1 MEVVPRPKRRR
12 AAPKKAAV
20 ESESEEEEDDGNADG
35 NADLLELPTLSRDL
49 RLVVTHDWEQITR
62 KPQHWV
68 PLPRTPCVADL
79 LQTYAATKPH
89 ADIPAWRDFSDG
101 LVRFFDEAL
110 PRLLLYRQERQQY
123 DLRAHGRGAPS
134 RIYGAEHLLRLII
147 QLPKLLA
154 QTSLSKGEL
163 PRLRRKLAD
172 LLKYL
177 RQNKE
182 RIFLRAYQ
190 LRETIRSLPPP
201 PLAPPPAATAPAP
214 PPPPQ
219 QKEEGAGIP
228 PRAG

>member
-62 KPQHWV
+62 KPQHWA

-110 PRLLLYRQERQQY
+110 PRLLLYREERQQY
-123 DLRAHGRGAPS
+123 DLRARGRGAPS

-147 QLPKLLA
+147 KLPTLLA
-154 QTSLSKGEL
+154 QTLLAEGEL
-163 PRLRRKLAD
+163 PRLRHKLED
-172 LLKYL
+172 LLTYL
-177 RQNKE
+177 SQNKALV
-182 RIFLRAYQ
+182 FLPAYQ
-190 LRETIRSLPPP
+190 LRESIMAMPPPP
-201 PLAPPPAATAPAP
+201 PLAPAPVTSSWPHTTPPIVETKYMTSTP
-214 PPPPQ
+214 
-219 QKEEGAGIP
+219 
-228 PRAG
+228 